1 MTNSA
6 KKPSYFT
13 EAGLPYGREGIRISV
28 LVNETLLDAKSEY
41 GHIQVFDTAFFG
53 KMLVIDGIIQTTVY
67 DEFVY
72 HEMMVI
78 LASLRI
84 EKPQSIL
91 IIGGGDG
98 GAIKQ
103 ALRVKSLKRIVMAE
117 IDMTVIDVS
126 REFLPEI
133 SDGAFDDP
141 RVELIV
147 QNGAEYVRRHKA
159 EFDLVVLDLT
169 DPVPRSPAEYLFTE
183 EFYHEVKDA
192 LEPGGVVALHGG
204 SITFQPAEVTT
215 LVQRLRR
222 VFKYVDL
229 YPAIVPA
236 YQLSLFGFINA
247 SDQPQ
252 AKTAEVERWMQNI
265 EGQNKY
271 LSSEVYET
279 LGVLPPYIQKELG
292 L

>member
-103 ALRVKSLKRIVMAE
+103 ALRVKSLKRIVMVE

>member
-41 GHIQVFDTAFFG
+41 GHIQVFDTAFFC
-53 KMLVIDGIIQTTVY
+53 KKLVIDGIIQTTVY

-192 LEPGGVVALHGG
+192 LTQGGVVALHGG

>member
-159 EFDLVVLDLT
+159 EFDLVVLDST

>member
-1 MTNSA
+1 MTNIT
-6 KKPSYFT
+6 KEPFYFT
-13 EAGLPYGREGIRISV
+13 EAELPYGKEGIEISV
-28 LVNETLLDAKSEY
+28 LVNETLLDERSEH

-78 LASLRI
+78 LPSLRI
-84 EKPQSIL
+84 EKPQSVL

-103 ALRVKSLKRIVMAE
+103 ALRVKSLKKIVMTE
-117 IDMTVIDVS
+117 IDTTVIDAS
-126 REFLPEI
+126 QKFLPEI
-133 SDGAFDDP
+133 SGGAFDDP
-141 RVELIV
+141 RVELII
-147 QNGAEYVRRHKA
+147 QDGAKYVRKHKA

-169 DPVPRSPAEYLFTE
+169 DPVPGSPAAYLFSE

-192 LEPGGVVALHGG
+192 LKPGGVVALHAG
-204 SITFQPAEVTT
+204 SITFQPAEVAT
-215 LVQRLRR
+215 LIQRLRR
-222 VFKYVDL
+222 VFEYVDL

>member
-103 ALRVKSLKRIVMAE
+103 ALRVKSLKRIVMVE

-252 AKTAEVERWMQNI
+252 AKTAELERWMQNI

>member
-103 ALRVKSLKRIVMAE
+103 ALRVKSLKRIVMVE

-252 AKTAEVERWMQNI
+252 ARTAEVERWMQNI

>member
-6 KKPSYFT
+6 KEPFYFT
-13 EAGLPYGREGIRISV
+13 EAELPYGKEGIKISV
-28 LVNETLLDAKSEY
+28 LVSETLLDEKSEY

-67 DEFVY
+67 DEFIY

-78 LASLRI
+78 LPSLRI
-84 EKPQSIL
+84 EKPQSVL

-98 GAIKQ
+98 GATKQ
-103 ALRVKSLKRIVMAE
+103 ALRVKSLKNIVMAE
-117 IDMTVIDVS
+117 IDTTVIDVS
-126 REFLPEI
+126 QEFLPEI
-133 SDGAFDDP
+133 SGGAFDDP
-141 RVELIV
+141 RVELII
-147 QNGAEYVRRHKA
+147 QDGAEYIRKHKA
-159 EFDLVVLDLT
+159 EFDLVVLDST
-169 DPVPRSPAEYLFTE
+169 DPVPGSPAEYLFSE

-192 LEPGGVVALHGG
+192 LKPGGAVALHGG

-215 LVQRLRR
+215 LIQRLKR

-247 SDQPQ
+247 SDQPH

-279 LGVLPPYIQKELG
+279 LGVLPPYIQEELG

>member
-103 ALRVKSLKRIVMAE
+103 ALRVKSLKRIVMVE

-159 EFDLVVLDLT
+159 EFDLVVLDST

>member
-6 KKPSYFT
+6 EKSFYFT
-13 EAGLPYGREGIRISV
+13 EAQLPYGKEGIKISV
-28 LVNETLLDAKSEY
+28 LVNETLLDEKSKH

-78 LASLRI
+78 LPSLRI
-84 EKPQSIL
+84 EKPQSLL

-98 GAIKQ
+98 GAVKE
-103 ALRVKSLKRIVMAE
+103 ALRVKSLKKIVMAE
-117 IDMTVIDVS
+117 IDTAVIEVS
-126 REFLPEI
+126 RKFLPEI
-133 SDGAFDDP
+133 SGGAFDDP
-141 RVELIV
+141 QVELVI
-147 QNGAEYVRRHKA
+147 QDGAEYVREHKA
-159 EFDLVVLDLT
+159 EFDLIVLDLT
-169 DPVPRSPAEYLFTE
+169 DPVQGSPAEYLFSE

-192 LEPGGVVALHGG
+192 LKLGGAIALHGG
-204 SITFQPAEVTT
+204 SITFQPAEVAT
-215 LVQRLRR
+215 LIQRLRR
-222 VFKYVDL
+222 VFRCVDL
-229 YPAIVPA
+229 YPAIVPS

-247 SDQPQ
+247 SDQPR
-252 AKTAEVERWMQNI
+252 AKISGAERCMQNI

-271 LSSEVYET
+271 LSLEVYET
-279 LGVLPPYIQKELG
+279 LGVLPPYVQKELQ

>member
-1 MTNSA
+1 MTNIT
-6 KKPSYFT
+6 KEPFYFT
-13 EAGLPYGREGIRISV
+13 EAELPYGKEGIEISV
-28 LVNETLLDAKSEY
+28 LVNETLLDERSEH

-78 LASLRI
+78 LPSLRI
-84 EKPQSIL
+84 EKPQSVL

-103 ALRVKSLKRIVMAE
+103 ALRVKSLKKIVMTE
-117 IDMTVIDVS
+117 IDTTVIDAS
-126 REFLPEI
+126 QKFLPEI
-133 SDGAFDDP
+133 SGGAFDDP
-141 RVELIV
+141 RVELII
-147 QNGAEYVRRHKA
+147 QDGAKYVRKHKA
-159 EFDLVVLDLT
+159 EFDLVILDLT
-169 DPVPRSPAEYLFTE
+169 DPVPGSPAAYLFSE

-192 LEPGGVVALHGG
+192 LKPGGVVALHAG
-204 SITFQPAEVTT
+204 SITFQPAEVAT
-215 LVQRLRR
+215 LIQRLRR
-222 VFKYVDL
+222 VFEYVDL

>member
-1 MTNSA
+1 MTKST
-6 KKPSYFT
+6 KRPFYFT
-13 EAGLPYGREGIRISV
+13 EVDLPYGKEGIKISV
-28 LVNETLLDAKSEY
+28 LVNEALLDEKSEY

-67 DEFVY
+67 DEFIY

-78 LASLRI
+78 LPSLRS
-84 EKPQSIL
+84 ENPQSVL

-117 IDMTVIDVS
+117 IDTTVIDVS
-126 REFLPEI
+126 QKFLPEI
-133 SDGAFDDP
+133 SDGAFADP
-141 RVELIV
+141 RVELII
-147 QNGAEYVRRHKA
+147 QDGAEYVRKHKA

-169 DPVPRSPAEYLFTE
+169 DPVPGSPAEYLFSE

-192 LEPGGVVALHGG
+192 LKLGGAVALHGG

-215 LVQRLRR
+215 LIQRLRR

-247 SDQPQ
+247 SDQPR

>member
-159 EFDLVVLDLT
+159 EFDLVVLDST

-192 LEPGGVVALHGG
+192 LTPGGVVALHGG

-252 AKTAEVERWMQNI
+252 ARTAEVERWMQNI

>member
-6 KKPSYFT
+6 RKPSYFT
-13 EAGLPYGREGIRISV
+13 EAELPYGREGIRISA
-28 LVNETLLDAKSEY
+28 LVNETLLDEKSEY

-78 LASLRI
+78 LPSLRI
-84 EKPQSIL
+84 EKPQSVL

-117 IDMTVIDVS
+117 IDTTVIDVS

-133 SDGAFDDP
+133 SGGAFDDP
-141 RVELIV
+141 RVELII
-147 QNGAEYVRRHKA
+147 QDGAEYVRRHKA
-159 EFDLVVLDLT
+159 EFDVVVLDST
-169 DPVPRSPAEYLFTE
+169 DPVPGSPAEYLFSE

>member
-6 KKPSYFT
+6 RKPSYFK
-13 EAGLPYGREGIRISV
+13 EAELPYGREGIRISV
-28 LVNETLLDAKSEY
+28 LVNETLLDEKSAY

-53 KMLVIDGIIQTTVY
+53 KMLVIDEIVQTTVY

-78 LASLRI
+78 LPSLRI
-84 EKPQSIL
+84 EKPQSVL

-117 IDMTVIDVS
+117 IDTTVIDVS

-133 SDGAFDDP
+133 SGGAFDDP
-141 RVELIV
+141 RVELII
-147 QNGAEYVRRHKA
+147 QDGAKYVRRHKA
-159 EFDLVVLDLT
+159 EFDLVVLDST
-169 DPVPRSPAEYLFTE
+169 DPVPGSPAEYLFSE
-183 EFYHEVKDA
+183 GFYHEVKDA

-215 LVQRLRR
+215 IVQRLRR

-229 YPAIVPA
+229 YPAIVPS

-265 EGQNKY
+265 EGQSKY
-271 LSSEVYET
+271 LSSEVYKT

>member
-13 EAGLPYGREGIRISV
+13 EAGLPYGREGIRISA

-78 LASLRI
+78 LPSLRI

-159 EFDLVVLDLT
+159 EFDLVVLDST
-169 DPVPRSPAEYLFTE
+169 
-183 EFYHEVKDA
+183 
-192 LEPGGVVALHGG
+192 
-204 SITFQPAEVTT
+204 
-215 LVQRLRR
+215 
-222 VFKYVDL
+222 
-229 YPAIVPA
+229 
-236 YQLSLFGFINA
+236 
-247 SDQPQ
+247 
-252 AKTAEVERWMQNI
+252 
-265 EGQNKY
+265 
-271 LSSEVYET
+271 
-279 LGVLPPYIQKELG
+279 
-292 L
+292 

>member
-1 MTNSA
+1 MTKST
-6 KKPSYFT
+6 KRPFYFT
-13 EAGLPYGREGIRISV
+13 EVDLPYGKEGIKISV
-28 LVNETLLDAKSEY
+28 LVNEALLDEKSEY

-67 DEFVY
+67 DEFIY

-78 LASLRI
+78 LPSLRS
-84 EKPQSIL
+84 ENPQSVL

-117 IDMTVIDVS
+117 IDTTVIDVS
-126 REFLPEI
+126 QKFLPEI
-133 SDGAFDDP
+133 SDGAFDNP
-141 RVELIV
+141 RVELII
-147 QNGAEYVRRHKA
+147 QDGAEYVRKHKA

-169 DPVPRSPAEYLFTE
+169 DPVPGSPAEYLFSE

-192 LEPGGVVALHGG
+192 LKLGGAVALHGG

-215 LVQRLRR
+215 LIQRLRR

-247 SDQPQ
+247 SDQPR